1 MIAKLK
7 SAVGMASA
15 TLRRG
20 YEKCRGAYYGAGA
33 ALMAATAASPVFC
46 SGGGVNIDATFQSIM
61 EILYSIAMYMG
72 IGIVAYAI
80 FSWGLGHEGRQCR
93 RSGPGHPL
101 PCGWHRAGR
110 SWHHRWAHRQ
120 QPAGHN
126 LIARGPRCVPR
137 GVLWVTAHPS
147 SI

>member
-7 SAVGMASA
+7 SAAGTASA
-15 TLRRG
+15 TLRRW

-33 ALMAATAASPVFC
+33 ALMAATVASPVFC

-80 FSWGLGHEGRQCR
+80 FSWVLAMKDDNADGQARAIRFLVVGIVLAGLGTIA
-93 RSGPGHPL
+93 GPIVN
-101 PCGWHRAGR
+101 
-110 SWHHRWAHRQ
+110 
-120 QPAGHN
+120 N
-126 LIARGPRCVPR
+126 LLG
-137 GVLWVTAHPS
+137 TT
-147 SI
+147 

>member
-7 SAVGMASA
+7 SAAGTASA
-15 TLRRG
+15 AMRRG

-80 FSWGLGHEGRQCR
+80 FSWVLAMKDDNADGQARAIRFLVVGIVLAGLGTIA
-93 RSGPGHPL
+93 GPIVN
-101 PCGWHRAGR
+101 
-110 SWHHRWAHRQ
+110 
-120 QPAGHN
+120 N
-126 LIARGPRCVPR
+126 LLG
-137 GVLWVTAHPS
+137 TT
-147 SI
+147 